1 MPITTATSKRGSLY
15 VPRATLVFR
24 HALVATCDRGPS
36 DAGLLA
42 DGAVAI
48 SDRLVGW
55 VGPDARLDA
64 EVDAEHAE
72 VVDAGS
78 RLVTPGLVDAH
89 THLVFAG
96 ERADEFARR
105 AAGESYEAIA
115 RSGGGIEA
123 TARATA
129 SVSDEELLAAAIAR
143 ARRLLAQ
150 GVTTAEVKSGYGL
163 TAAAELRL
171 LRVISELAHA
181 VWAEQTVVPTLL
193 AHAVPSE
200 RGGERDRHLRE
211 LCEELV
217 PAAAAQGLAAFCD
230 AFADEGAFT
239 IDEARRIL
247 ETGAHHRLV
256 PRLHADQLGA
266 RGGAQL
272 AAELGC
278 ASADHLEHVDEPG
291 IAALASA
298 GVAAVLLPLATFF
311 LGRERYAPAR
321 ALLAA
326 GVPVALAT
334 NVNPGSAM
342 SENVGLTLSLAA
354 LAMRLAPA
362 EALVAMTAGGARALR
377 RTGLGRLA
385 RGCEADLVLWGCRSL
400 EHLPWHAAVPHALT
414 VVKRG
419 RIVLRAEPPLAAD
432 CE

>member
-1 MPITTATSKRGSLY
+1 MANPATTATRLRA
-15 VPRATLVFR
+15 PRR
-24 HALVATCDRGPS
+24 
-36 DAGLLA
+36 AGTLLA
-42 DGAVAI
+42 SALLLAALLVLTQSRPADAHSGGPQPSNYETRVLGVAPAVAG
-48 SDRLVGW
+48 VT
-55 VGPDARLDA
+55 V
-64 EVDAEHAE
+64 E

-278 ASADHLEHVDEPG
+278 ASADHLEHVDDPG

-298 GVAAVLLPLATFF
+298 GVAAVLLPVATLF
-311 LGRERYAPAR
+311 LRRERYAPAR

-342 SENVGLTLSLAA
+342 SENVGLTLSLAVLA
-354 LAMRLAPA
+354 LGMTPA
-362 EALVAMTAGGARALR
+362 EALVAFTAGGARALR
-377 RTGLGRLA
+377 RPGIGRLA
-385 RGCEADLVLWGCRSL
+385 RGCEADLVLWGCRSV
-400 EHLPWHAAVPHALT
+400 EHLPWHAAVPHALH

-419 RIVLRAEPPLAAD
+419 RVVFRAEPPLAAD
-432 CE
+432 CG